1 MRAFFVSVA
10 TAAIGGL
17 LMGAAIRPTES
28 DLHEQPVGPQIVA
41 SSAWEGDVEAV
52 SPVYHRVGPLPE
64 YVIGTDWAHPK
75 TYEPQIAAV
84 YELPAEPEVYD
95 EAEAYVM
102 PASYAAASAT
112 AVEAEP
118 RVEPRPVSYPS
129 IDGDVVGPAPSASDN
144 ASNAVESFDDGG
156 AQHVEVIRIDRQG
169 GRHIDDL
176 AHGSDPYALIGEPAA

>member
-17 LMGAAIRPTES
+17 LMGSAIRPTES
-28 DLHEQPVGPQIVA
+28 DLHEQPVGPQIIA
-41 SSAWEGDVEAV
+41 NGAWEGDVAPV
-52 SPVYHRVGPLPE
+52 GPVYRRVGPLPE

-75 TYEPQIAAV
+75 YHEPQIAAV
-84 YELPAEPEVYD
+84 YDLPDESDLYA
-95 EAEAYVM
+95 EAEAYVT
-102 PASYAAASAT
+102 PVSYAAAPVT
-112 AVEAEP
+112 AIEAEP

-129 IDGDVVGPAPSASDN
+129 IDGDVIGPAPSASDN
-144 ASNAVESFDDGG
+144 ASDAVETSDDGG
-156 AQHVEVIRIDRQG
+156 AERIEVISIDRQG